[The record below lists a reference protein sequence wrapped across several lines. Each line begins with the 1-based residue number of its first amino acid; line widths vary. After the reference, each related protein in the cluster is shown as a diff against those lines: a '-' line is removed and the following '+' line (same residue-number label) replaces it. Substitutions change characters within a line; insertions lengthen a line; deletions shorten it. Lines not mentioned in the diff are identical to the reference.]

1 MKHLD
6 ASFKHTLDLIR
17 VKNNSVVLSIFDAI
31 QDSSKYRFADDGAS
45 LVILNVAV
53 ELEISKL
60 YEMPVFS
67 WLFEIC
73 SFRCIVFA
81 KNVGLLIVDILFFY
95 SFLESND

>member
-45 LVILNVAV
+45 
-53 ELEISKL
+53 SG
-60 YEMPVFS
+60 
-67 WLFEIC
+67 LFE
-73 SFRCIVFA
+73 FFFNTVRM
-81 KNVGLLIVDILFFY
+81 LFKCKCCVYAF
-95 SFLESND
+95 SNTSTLPYW